1 MKVKLKNNLTLITIV
16 IIAILLLMVASYF
29 VWRTFIHKDT
39 VVQQSTVSSSD
50 SAQPLNP
57 TNTESISLNSNK
69 PQSGPNALSVKEPSD
84 ISASLGSGQKQSTS
98 SGSSSSNSSQNIPG
112 PETFGAF
119 EQYKDSQ
126 SVMYQ
131 DLQVG
136 TGAEVTADSQV
147 AVLYKGYL
155 TSGALF
161 DQSRAGNDGKLQPFI
176 FSPAA
181 GQVIA
186 GFAQGVMGT
195 KAGSV
200 RRVIIPPTLGY
211 GAEAQ
216 NGIPANSVLVFD
228 IQVISVQ

>member
-1 MKVKLKNNLTLITIV
+1 MNKQKVKL
-16 IIAILLLMVASYF
+16 ILLVVLALVLISVASFF
-29 VWRTFIHKDT
+29 VWRTFIYKKA
-39 VVQQSTVSSSD
+39 VVQQTSVSSSN
-50 SAQPLNP
+50 ATQPLNP
-57 TNTESISLNSNK
+57 TNSESISLNNNK
-69 PQSGPNALSVKEPSD
+69 IQTDPNALVVKEPTD
-84 ISASLGSGQKQSTS
+84 ISASLGSGQRQSASGGNS
-98 SGSSSSNSSQNIPG
+98 SGSSQNIPG
-112 PETFGAF
+112 PETFGTF

-126 SVMYQ
+126 NVMYQ

-136 TGAEVTADSQV
+136 TGAEVTVDSQV

-155 TSGALF
+155 TSGVLF
-161 DQSRAGNDGKLQPFI
+161 DQSRAGSDGKLQPFI
-176 FSPAA
+176 FSPGA

>member
-1 MKVKLKNNLTLITIV
+1 MKVKLKNNLTLIIIV
-16 IIAILLLMVASYF
+16 IIAILLLMVASFF
-29 VWRTFIHKDT
+29 VWRTFIHKET
-39 VVQQSTVSSSD
+39 VVQQNTVSGNNTV
-50 SAQPLNP
+50 QPLNP

-69 PQSGPNALSVKEPSD
+69 TPSDPNAISVKEPSN
-84 ISASLGSGQKQSTS
+84 ISASLGSGQKQSNS
-98 SGSSSSNSSQNIPG
+98 SSSSSNSSQNIPG

-131 DLQVG
+131 DLQAG

-195 KAGSV
+195 KVGSV

>member
-1 MKVKLKNNLTLITIV
+1 MNKQK
-16 IIAILLLMVASYF
+16 AILILLVIFALILLGVAGFF
-29 VWRTFIHKDT
+29 VWRTFFVKEKA
-39 VVQQSTVSSSD
+39 VQSVSSSSD
-50 SAQPLNP
+50 ANVTQPLTP
-57 TNTESISLNSNK
+57 AQGSSISLNPS
-69 PQSGPNALSVKEPSD
+69 SGATKSDPNALSVKEPSD
-84 ISASLGSGQKQSTS
+84 ISASLGSGQKQSAS

-181 GQVIA
+181 GQVIG

>member
-1 MKVKLKNNLTLITIV
+1 MNKQK
-16 IIAILLLMVASYF
+16 AILILLVIFALVLLAVASFF
-29 VWRTFIHKDT
+29 VWRTFIYKEKA
-39 VVQQSTVSSSD
+39 VQQTSANSSNTT
-50 SAQPLNP
+50 QPLNP

-69 PQSGPNALSVKEPSD
+69 APADPNALSVKEPSD
-84 ISASLGSGQKQSTS
+84 ISASLGSGQKQSAS
-98 SGSSSSNSSQNIPG
+98 SGSSSNSSQNIPG

-136 TGAEVTADSQV
+136 NGAEVTADSQV

-181 GQVIA
+181 GQVIG

>member
-1 MKVKLKNNLTLITIV
+1 MKVKLKNNLALIIIV
-16 IIAILLLMVASYF
+16 IIAIMLLTVASF
-29 VWRTFIHKDT
+29 LVWRTFIYKKA
-39 VVQQSTVSSSD
+39 VVQQT
-50 SAQPLNP
+50 SALNSNATQPLKP
-57 TNTESISLNSNK
+57 TNSESISLNNNK
-69 PQSGPNALSVKEPSD
+69 THTDPNALVVKEPTD
-84 ISASLGSGQKQSTS
+84 ISASLGSGQRQSA
-98 SGSSSSNSSQNIPG
+98 SGGNSSSQNIPG
-112 PETFGAF
+112 PETFGTF

-126 SVMYQ
+126 NVMYQ

-161 DQSRAGNDGKLQPFI
+161 DQSRAGNDGRLQPFI
-176 FSPAA
+176 FSPGA

>member
-16 IIAILLLMVASYF
+16 IIAILLLMVASFF
-29 VWRTFIHKDT
+29 VWRTFIHKET
-39 VVQQSTVSSSD
+39 VVQQNTVSGNNTV
-50 SAQPLNP
+50 QPLNP
-57 TNTESISLNSNK
+57 NNTESISLNSNK
-69 PQSGPNALSVKEPSD
+69 TPSDPNAISVKEPSN
-84 ISASLGSGQKQSTS
+84 ISASLGSGQKQNNS
-98 SGSSSSNSSQNIPG
+98 SSSSSNSSQNIPG

-131 DLQVG
+131 DLQAG
-136 TGAEVTADSQV
+136 TGAEVMADSQV

-195 KAGSV
+195 KVGSV

>member
-1 MKVKLKNNLTLITIV
+1 MKFKVKNNLSLIIIV
-16 IIAILLLMVASYF
+16 IIAILLLILASYF

-39 VVQQSTVSSSD
+39 VVQQSTVTSSN

-69 PQSGPNALSVKEPSD
+69 PQSDPNALSVKEPSD
-84 ISASLGSGQKQSTS
+84 ISASLGSGQKQSAS

-181 GQVIA
+181 GQVIG

>member
-1 MKVKLKNNLTLITIV
+1 MKVKLKNNLTLIIIV
-16 IIAILLLMVASYF
+16 IIAILLLMVASFF
-29 VWRTFIHKDT
+29 VWRTFIYKET
-39 VVQQSTVSSSD
+39 VVQQNTVSGNNTV
-50 SAQPLNP
+50 QPLNP

-69 PQSGPNALSVKEPSD
+69 TPSDPNAISVKEPSN
-84 ISASLGSGQKQSTS
+84 ISASLGSGQKQNNS
-98 SGSSSSNSSQNIPG
+98 SSSSSNSSQNIPG

-131 DLQVG
+131 DLQAG

-195 KAGSV
+195 KVGSV

>member
-1 MKVKLKNNLTLITIV
+1 MIIKIKKNFLIIV
-16 IIAILLLMVASYF
+16 IVFISLSLLVVATFYA
-29 VWRTFIHKDT
+29 WRTFIYKEKA
-39 VVQQSTVSSSD
+39 VQQTAVNNSS
-50 SAQPLNP
+50 ATQPLNP
-57 TNTESISLNSNK
+57 TKTESISLNSNK
-69 PQSGPNALSVKEPSD
+69 APADPNALRVKEPTD
-84 ISASLGSGQKQSTS
+84 ISASLGSGQKQSTT
-98 SGSSSSNSSQNIPG
+98 SSSSNASQNIPG

-131 DLQVG
+131 DLQIG
-136 TGAEVTADSQV
+136 TGTEITAESQV

-161 DQSRAGNDGKLQPFI
+161 DQSRAGSDGKLQPFI
-176 FSPAA
+176 FSPGA

-195 KAGSV
+195 KVGSV
-200 RRVIIPPTLGY
+200 RRVIIPPNLGY

-228 IQVISVQ
+228 IQIISVQ